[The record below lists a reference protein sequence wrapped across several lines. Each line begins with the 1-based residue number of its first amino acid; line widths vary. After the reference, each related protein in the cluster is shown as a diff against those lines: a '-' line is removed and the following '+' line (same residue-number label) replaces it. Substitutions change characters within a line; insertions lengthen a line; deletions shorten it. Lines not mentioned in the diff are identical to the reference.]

1 MARMQTCPIPD
12 LPELWVLRHGETE
25 WNVAERL
32 QGRLDSPLTSKG
44 VAQAEQQGKI
54 LRAEALPRETRL
66 ICSPS
71 GRALQTA
78 RIVARAL
85 DWAPVED
92 PALLEMD
99 LGAWQGCYLA
109 DIPEARAAAQDGFDP
124 HMWKFSGFGCES
136 VDQMSA
142 RLRGFLTGLDGPTV
156 IVTHGVTSR
165 MLRCLATGRA
175 PDALSQ
181 LPGGQGVVHH
191 VARGVSRILQ
201 QPLG

>member
-1 MARMQTCPIPD
+1 MQIATIPD

-32 QGRLDSPLTSKG
+32 QGRLDSPLTPKG
-44 VAQAEQQGKI
+44 VAQAQQQGDI
-54 LRAEALPRETRL
+54 LRAAALPAEARL

-71 GRALQTA
+71 GRALHTA
-78 RIVARAL
+78 RIVAGAL
-85 DWAPVED
+85 DRDLCTD
-92 PALLEMD
+92 PALLEIN
-99 LGAWQGCYLA
+99 LGAWQGCYLT
-109 DIPEARAAAQDGFDP
+109 DIPEARAAAQGGFDP
-124 HMWKFSGFGCES
+124 HMWKFSGPGCES

-142 RLRGFLTGLDGPTV
+142 RLGDFLVALTGPTV

-191 VARGVSRILQ
+191 VAKGVARTLPQ
-201 QPLG
+201 ERV